1 MQVSGR
7 SSLSSWRGYWVGEL
21 IWISCRWPSAKAKV
35 QTSGIK
41 GTKVGFSFTSGAIWP
56 YKFILGLLEK
66 VLEYGGDRVNLQTT
80 TPVNSV
86 TSEAPDR
93 HVIHTPRG
101 SIKAKKVVYTTNAY
115 TFGLL
120 PEYERAIFPAR
131 GIVARI
137 SVPEN
142 QTPPHLPLSSY
153 ALRVDPRTGV
163 DYLIARPDGSIIVGG
178 AHHVHQDNNDE
189 WFNNIDD
196 SKLIEST
203 KDYFDGYMQKHF
215 NGWEDS
221 GASVKELWTGSKFP

>member
-1 MQVSGR
+1 
-7 SSLSSWRGYWVGEL
+7 
-21 IWISCRWPSAKAKV
+21 
-35 QTSGIK
+35 
-41 GTKVGFSFTSGAIWP
+41 
-56 YKFILGLLEK
+56 
-66 VLEYGGDRVNLQTT
+66 LQTT

-86 TSEAPDR
+86 TSETPDR
-93 HVIHTPRG
+93 HIIHTPRG

-131 GIVARI
+131 GIVAHI

-142 QTPPHLPLSSY
+142 QTPPHLSLSSY

-163 DYLIARPDGSIIVGG
+163 DYLIVRPDGSIIVGG
-178 AHHVHQDNNDE
+178 AHHLHDNND

-203 KDYFDGYMQKHF
+203 KDYFDGYMQRHF
-215 NGWEDS
+215 KGWEDS